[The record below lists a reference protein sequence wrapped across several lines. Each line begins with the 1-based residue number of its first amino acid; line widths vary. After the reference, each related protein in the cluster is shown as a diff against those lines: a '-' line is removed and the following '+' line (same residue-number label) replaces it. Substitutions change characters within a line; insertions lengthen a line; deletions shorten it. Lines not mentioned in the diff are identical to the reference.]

1 MNLLELLKKLKEI
14 EPDKNYTE
22 KSRAVILSTPLP
34 KKLKYTSTWLPQL
47 KFIGAFSLASLIFF
61 VLLGG
66 FSNSKF
72 SAPLKLSNLDP
83 VSLKAEADAID
94 IQIQITDIHY
104 RESPL
109 TTNESTAPLMPLEVK
124 KEVQKQAE
132 DLGLK
137 NQISPTSTQEMDIDE
152 ALDKLSE

>member
-1 MNLLELLKKLKEI
+1 MNLLKLLKKLKEI
-14 EPDKNYTE
+14 EPDKHYTE
-22 KSRAVILSTPLP
+22 KSRSVILSTPLA
-34 KKLKYTSTWLPQL
+34 KKLKYASPWLPQL

-61 VLLGG
+61 MLLGG

-83 VSLKAEADAID
+83 TGLKAEADAID

-104 RESPL
+104 RESSGAE
-109 TTNESTAPLMPLEVK
+109 NESTAPLTPSK
-124 KEVQKQAE
+124 AE
-132 DLGLK
+132 NLGLK
-137 NQISPTSTQEMDIDE
+137 NQASSSSTPEITIDE